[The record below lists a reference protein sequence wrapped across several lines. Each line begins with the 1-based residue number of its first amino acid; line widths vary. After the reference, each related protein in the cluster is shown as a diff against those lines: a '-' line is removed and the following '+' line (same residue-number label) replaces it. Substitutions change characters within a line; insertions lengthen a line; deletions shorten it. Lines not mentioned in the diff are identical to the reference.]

1 MLVFFGLKNKE
12 TLPLRW
18 AILWLWWFLFI
29 LSIIIICV
37 PKSESRTWAWVCIW
51 ISTVLDGISLL
62 VAALK
67 LKNNPSLQTQVIA
80 QASQSE
86 IGQWDVVVTETVV
99 ISQDKDNQI
108 DNNYNGN

>member
-1 MLVFFGLKNKE
+1 MLIVFGLSNKK
-12 TLPLRW
+12 TQPLWW
-18 AILWLWWFLFI
+18 AILWLWGLLFI
-29 LSIIIICV
+29 LAIVIICV

-86 IGQWDVVVTETVV
+86 IGQWDVVITQTTVV
-99 ISQDKDNQI
+99 TQADTQTPSNETQQ
-108 DNNYNGN
+108 

>member
-1 MLVFFGLKNKE
+1 MNFYC
-12 TLPLRW
+12 T
-18 AILWLWWFLFI
+18 WWY
-29 LSIIIICV
+29 IIIGGCV
-37 PKSESRTWAWVCIW
+37 ETE
-51 ISTVLDGISLL
+51 
-62 VAALK
+62 
-67 LKNNPSLQTQVIA
+67 NNPSLQTQVIA